1 METKKSKKA
10 ELESKRPVFFVMGL
24 LISLSLMLLAFEWK
38 TPVEKSEILGELK
51 LDAPVEEMMPLVKE
65 EKKEIA
71 PPVREVVT
79 FEIVDNEA
87 EIDNNLEIFD
97 SEIETDEAIQIQD
110 VIQKENEEEENVPAV
125 WFVDEMPEFPGGM
138 PSLLKFI
145 NNAIKYPIVAQENG
159 IQGKVI
165 ITFVIGK
172 TGEVIDA
179 RVFRGIDPAL
189 DAEALRV
196 VKTLPYWKPGKQN
209 GKAVKVNYNVP
220 INFVLK

>member
-10 ELESKRPVFFVMGL
+10 ELESKRPVFFIMGL
-24 LISLSLMLLAFEWK
+24 LISLSLTLLAFEWK
-38 TPVEKSEILGELK
+38 TPVEKSENLGELK
-51 LDAPVEEMMPLVKE
+51 LDAPIEEMTPLVQE

-71 PPVREVVT
+71 PPVKEVIT

-179 RVFRGIDPAL
+179 KVFRGIDPAL

-196 VKTLPYWKPGKQN
+196 VKTLPDWKPGKQN

-220 INFVLK
+220 INFVLR